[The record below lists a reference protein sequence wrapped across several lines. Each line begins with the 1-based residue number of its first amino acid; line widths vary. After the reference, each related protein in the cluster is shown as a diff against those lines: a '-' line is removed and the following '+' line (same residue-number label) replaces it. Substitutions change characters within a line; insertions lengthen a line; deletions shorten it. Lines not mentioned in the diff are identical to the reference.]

1 MRDVADLQ
9 RRALELRQHL
19 LLAVKQALN
28 ARLDGSDDEG
38 DLALLMQAAEEVRH
52 ARDGLEQLCKRLK
65 FYIELEQ
72 VRSGRASDDG
82 SRTLIALTRLGV
94 EGGYAVGEVRQLI
107 ERALG
112 RAPRS

>member
-1 MRDVADLQ
+1 MREAAELQ
-9 RRALELRQHL
+9 RRAQELRQQL
-19 LLAVKQALN
+19 LLAVKHTLS

-38 DLALLMQAAEEVRH
+38 DLALLMRAAEEVRQ
-52 ARDGLEQLCKRLK
+52 ARDGLEQLCKRLQ

-72 VRSGRASDDG
+72 VRSGRTSDDG

-94 EGGYAVGEVRQLI
+94 EGGYTVDEVRQLI